1 MTKTTL
7 RKVSERVSRTG
18 WGTALLLAAL
28 ALALLG
34 VTACGGQEQES
45 SQGGTLTAALSSDP
59 GQLNPAITTQGGVH
73 EASEILYNG
82 LVSVDDDL
90 EPVPDLAESWEI
102 EDDGATYRFTL
113 RDGVTWH
120 DGEPFTSDDVRFSF
134 EEALT
139 ELHSRTAAS
148 VGRELES
155 IETPDERTVVFNF
168 ERPYAPFLRQLDVTE
183 APIIPAHLYEG
194 TDLQSN
200 PANTEPVGTGPFR
213 FVSYEQGSEIRL
225 TRNEGYFKEDLPYL
239 DEVVLRII
247 PDQATQISALES
259 GEVDWVG
266 SVPAP
271 DRDRLQETS
280 GIETIDT
287 NRGAGGSNCIMTMS
301 FNLERPILQD
311 GGVRRAIS
319 HAVDQ
324 QQFLDQVL
332 FGAGRVAEAPISSNI
347 PEAHATGLD
356 MPEFDSGETERLLD
370 EVGWRDEGG
379 DTRVARG
386 VEGVS
391 DGTPLTLNFVHFT
404 TFNRYGELMR
414 QQLGEVGID
423 LELVPMEPQAFP
435 ERVFEDRDF
444 DTNIISYCNGL
455 VPESGVNRMYTTSS
469 IGPAPFSNAAAYSN
483 PGVDSLFEQSS
494 QATDEDERS
503 ETYREI
509 QEILVEDLPYFWVVE
524 TLSTRAHTDSCSGFN
539 PNYGQFAEAAYC
551 MR

>member
-1 MTKTTL
+1 MTKGII
-7 RKVSERVSRTG
+7 SEVLGRRSWTG
-18 WGTALLLAAL
+18 RGAVLLLPAL

-34 VTACGGQEQES
+34 VVACGGQQES

-73 EASEILYNG
+73 EASELMYNG
-82 LVSVDDDL
+82 LVSVDDNL
-90 EPVPDLAESWEI
+90 EPVPELAESWEV

-113 RDGVTWH
+113 REGVTWH
-120 DGEPFTSDDVRFSF
+120 DGEPFTSEDVRFSF

-148 VGRELES
+148 VGRVLES
-155 IETPDERTVVFNF
+155 IETPDERTVVFSF
-168 ERPYAPFLRQLDVTE
+168 EQPYAPLLRQLDVTE
-183 APIIPAHLYEG
+183 APIIPAHIYEG
-194 TDLQSN
+194 TDLQTN

-225 TRNEGYFKEDLPYL
+225 VRNEDYFKEGLPYL

-266 SVPAP
+266 SVSAP
-271 DRDRLQETS
+271 DRERLQDTS
-280 GIETIDT
+280 GVETLET

-301 FNLERPILQD
+301 FNLERPVLQD
-311 GGVRRAIS
+311 PGVRQAIS

-332 FGAGRVAEAPISSNI
+332 FGGGRVADAPISSNI
-347 PEAHATGLD
+347 PDAHAEGLN
-356 MPEFDSGETERLLD
+356 MPQFDTAEAERLLS
-370 EVGWRDEGG
+370 EAGWVDEGG
-379 DTRVARG
+379 ETRVARG
-386 VEGVS
+386 VEGVA
-391 DGTPLTLNFVHFT
+391 DGTPLALDFLHFT
-404 TFNRYGELMR
+404 TFAKYGELMR

-423 LELVPMEPQAFP
+423 LELVPLEPQAFP

-455 VPESGVNRMYTTSS
+455 VPESGVDRMYLTSQ
-469 IGPAPFSNAAAYSN
+469 IGSAPFSNAAAYSN
-483 PGVDSLFEQSS
+483 PEVDSLFERAS
-494 QATDEDERS
+494 QATDDDERS
-503 ETYREI
+503 EIYREI
-509 QEILVEDLPYFWVVE
+509 QDILVEDLPYFWVVE
-524 TLSTRAHTDSCSGFN
+524 TLSTRAHTSSCSGFN
-539 PNYGQFAEAAYC
+539 PNNGQFAEAAYC
-551 MR
+551 TR